1 MGIKVTEFQ
10 KGRAKFEKLFKSGA
24 INSAGIKIT
33 LSNSEILEIFDKG
46 SCEMLDT
53 LNYIGEHFAKSWHT
67 RLTSHK
73 RNDFALLQSVSS
85 LNLQNFYADAIK
97 AYNEYLR
104 RTNSPV
110 AWDELVP
117 IRELPNEELKKEL
130 SKWDKK
136 IERARKELLRA
147 VNSDPNIRDAILKAA
162 RENPS
167 KNGKKIIRLA
177 TDGID
182 PDIEFIDPD
191 SQKVLS
197 TASIKTYSETVL
209 KGTEEHE
216 LAVIL
221 SVTGSVGIVGVVGAL
236 IGGPMGVGVGL
247 GLFAILFIGSII
259 VSECID
265 PVNRFLVIKNKRYI
279 TRVRDQLTKLKK
291 CMNGAAKFKRD
302 FVKNIPGRSKIP
314 PFGDDKIPTEVIKVT
329 TEFVNMQKK
338 LWEPYTTATG
348 REYDERFKLPHGEHV
363 SGMRSVPDTKQH
375 SEIGRAK
382 LGLANTWVKMSVT
395 VGT

>member
-33 LSNSEILEIFDKG
+33 LSSSEILEIFDKG

-53 LNYIGEHFAKSWHT
+53 LNDIGEHFAKSWRT

-85 LNLQNFYADAIK
+85 ENLQDFYADAIK

-110 AWDELVP
+110 AWDKLVP

-136 IERARKELLRA
+136 IERAQKELLRA

-197 TASIKTYSETVL
+197 TASIKSYSETVL

-216 LAVIL
+216 LALIL
-221 SVTGSVGIVGVVGAL
+221 SVAGSFGIVGAVGGV
-236 IGGPMGVGVGL
+236 IGGPMGVGVEL

-291 CMNGAAKFKRD
+291 CMNGAAKFTRD

-338 LWEPYTTATG
+338 LWGPYTTTVG
-348 REYDERFKLPHGEHV
+348 REYDEPFKRRHGKHV
-363 SGMRSVPDTKQH
+363 SGMRSVPDTKQD

-382 LGLANTWVKMSVT
+382 LGLANTWVQMNVN